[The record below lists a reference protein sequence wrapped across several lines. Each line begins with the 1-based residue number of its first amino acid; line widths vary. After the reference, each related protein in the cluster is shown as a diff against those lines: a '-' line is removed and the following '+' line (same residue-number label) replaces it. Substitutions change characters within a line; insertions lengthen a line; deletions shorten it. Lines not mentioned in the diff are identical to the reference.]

1 MVQGAQSIY
10 RTVDILDVLL
20 GSHGGMTAKEVIEVA
35 GLPASTTHR
44 ILTVLCERGLVRQ
57 ADAPVFSWQCVD
69 GGLLVGIA
77 PDALQPLL

>member
-44 ILTVLCERGLVRQ
+44 ILTVQIGRAHV
-57 ADAPVFSWQCVD
+57 
-69 GGLLVGIA
+69 
-77 PDALQPLL
+77 

>member
-35 GLPASTTHR
+35 AG
-44 ILTVLCERGLVRQ
+44 Q

>member
-57 ADAPVFSWQCVD
+57 D